1 MSEERTPV
9 PGLTDVSA
17 EPLARHPIR
26 TREGAT
32 TRSAWRLAATSAQGP
47 GAIVLVEV
55 SSAESFYRGE
65 GVFLGWEQE
74 RLAEA
79 WRALL
84 PEPVGADPEMAQL
97 G

>member
-1 MSEERTPV
+1 MSEDRTPV

-32 TRSAWRLAATSAQGP
+32 TRSAWRLAVSSAEGA
-47 GAIVLVEV
+47 GAIVFVEV
-55 SSAESFYRGE
+55 SSEASFYRGE
-65 GVFLGWEQE
+65 GIFLGWGQE

-79 WRALL
+79 YQALL
-84 PEPVGADPEMAQL
+84 PEPAGADPEMAQL

>member
-32 TRSAWRLAATSAQGP
+32 TRSAWRLAVSSAQGP
-47 GAIVLVEV
+47 GAIVLVEL
-55 SSAESFYRGE
+55 SPETSFYRGD
-65 GVFLGWEQE
+65 GVFLGWDQE
-74 RLAEA
+74 RLAA
-79 WRALL
+79 AYRALL
-84 PEPVGADPEMAQL
+84 PEPAGADPETLQL